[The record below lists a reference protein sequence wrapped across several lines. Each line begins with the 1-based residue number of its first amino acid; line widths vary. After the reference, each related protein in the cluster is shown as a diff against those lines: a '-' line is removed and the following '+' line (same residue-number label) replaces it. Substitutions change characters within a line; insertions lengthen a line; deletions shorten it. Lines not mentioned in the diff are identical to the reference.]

1 MKLKSL
7 WALALVLVAGIA
19 YHAAS
24 QSQPYWFSTSAP
36 VYYWTTSTTDLRGLQ
51 YADPARTDRFAA
63 CWYSD
68 PWQDPLVLNVN
79 MPSTPE
85 RVSLYLL
92 DWDRLGRQERIDVVD
107 AGTGAILD
115 SRTVNDLT
123 GGVYE
128 TWNISGSVQFVITNL
143 AGPNANA
150 VVSGIFVDSTSA
162 PLPGSTPAPTPTPTP
177 TSTPSPSPTP
187 TATPTPTPAPTA
199 TPTPTPTPTPS
210 PSPTAT
216 PSPTPSPTPKL
227 CGKGKCNHF

>member
-7 WALALVLVAGIA
+7 WALALLLLALLLVAGIA
-19 YHAAS
+19 YA
-24 QSQPYWFSTSAP
+24 QSQPWFSTSAP
-36 VYYWTTSTTDLRGLQ
+36 VYYWTTSTTDVRALQ
-51 YADPARTDRFAA
+51 YADPTRTDRFAA

-68 PWQDPLVLNVN
+68 PLHDPLVLNVN

-107 AGTGAILD
+107 AGTGTILD
-115 SRTVNDLT
+115 SRTITDLS

-150 VVSGIFVDSTSA
+150 VVSGIFVDSITA
-162 PLPGSTPAPTPTPTP
+162 PLPPLPTPTP
-177 TSTPSPSPTP
+177 TPSPSPTP
-187 TATPTPTPAPTA
+187 TPTPSPTPAPTA
-199 TPTPTPTPTPS
+199 TPTPTPTATPTPTPS
-210 PSPTAT
+210 PTPT
-216 PSPTPSPTPKL
+216 PTPSPTPKF